1 MNQKEIQEKLRVEED
16 VDYIT
21 QFNYNNKTYIKA
33 LKFENEEI
41 QYVYYE
47 LIANTLNIV
56 KDEDII
62 DYFNKKYQST
72 NIIY

>member
-33 LKFENEEI
+33 LKFADEEI

-47 LIANTLNIV
+47 LIGNALNIV